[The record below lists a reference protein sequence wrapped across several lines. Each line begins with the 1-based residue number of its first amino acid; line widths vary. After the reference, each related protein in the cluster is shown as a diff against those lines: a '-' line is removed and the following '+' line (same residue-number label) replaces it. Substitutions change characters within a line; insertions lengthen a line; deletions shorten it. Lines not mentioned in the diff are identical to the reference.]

1 MKFYKCHATKLKNE
15 KVIQMGD
22 QFTEV
27 GPDAFLQT
35 QFEVILLSKNVTII
49 RNHAFA
55 KVEHCAIYI
64 PPSAEE
70 IEPMAFDDM
79 GYGNVIYCEKNTA
92 AHKICMEL
100 DLEFSTDVVEC
111 MNKAKRVKEEDEH
124 NKKLAA
130 IREAEAREAERIR
143 KEAQEEAERIRREA
157 LEEVEKM
164 KKAVQEA
171 ERMKKEAE
179 KAAEKIKKE
188 AEAVK
193 RTSSSQ
199 TSTQGRSVTA
209 TSTQARPAQTSRPV
223 NRTTSNESNMFR
235 NIDKYDDE
243 LQKLEP
249 QGPTLL
255 DKLKGV
261 VREIEG
267 AFEVEE
273 SENTFAQNYKAPSN
287 INYSGTG
294 MQRLDNFDDELQK
307 MEQKEEKTSVWSK
320 FLDVKNLMS

>member
-1 MKFYKCHATKLKNE
+1 
-15 KVIQMGD
+15 MGD
-22 QFTEV
+22 QFTEI
-27 GPDAFLQT
+27 GPDAFVQT
-35 QFEVILLSKNVTII
+35 QFEVILVSKNVTII

-55 KVEHCAIYI
+55 KVEHSAIYI

-100 DLEFSTDVVEC
+100 DLEFSNDVLEC
-111 MNKAKRVKEEDEH
+111 MNKAKKIKEEDEY
-124 NKKLAA
+124 NRKIAA
-130 IREAEAREAERIR
+130 IREAEQREAERIR

-157 LEEVEKM
+157 LEEVERM
-164 KKAVQEA
+164 KKAVEEA

-188 AEAVK
+188 AEAAK
-193 RTSSSQ
+193 KTADQARA
-199 TSTQGRSVTA
+199 TQQNSP
-209 TSTQARPAQTSRPV
+209 TQQNRPAQPNRPV
-223 NRTTSNESNMFR
+223 NRPTNSDSNMFR

-243 LQKLEP
+243 LKNIGP
-249 QGPTLL
+249 QTPTLL
-255 DKLKGV
+255 DKLRGV

-273 SENTFAQNYKAPSN
+273 DSNSFARNYKAPSN
-287 INYSGTG
+287 LSYKGTG
-294 MQRLDNFDDELQK
+294 MSRLDNFDEELK
-307 MEQKEEKTSVWSK
+307 NMDQKEEKK
-320 FLDVKNLMS
+320 GMFDKLFDVKNLMS

>member
-1 MKFYKCHATKLKNE
+1 MKNE

-64 PPSAEE
+64 PPSVEE

-157 LEEVEKM
+157 LEEVERM
-164 KKAVQEA
+164 KKAAQEA
-171 ERMKKEAE
+171 ERMKQEAE
-179 KAAEKIKKE
+179 KAAEKLKKE
-188 AEAVK
+188 AEAAK
-193 RTSSSQ
+193 KAAAQ
-199 TSTQGRSVTA
+199 TSTA
-209 TSTQARPAQTSRPV
+209 TKPAATTPTQARPAQPSRPV

-249 QGPTLL
+249 QAPSLL
-255 DKLKGV
+255 DKLRGV

-307 MEQKEEKTSVWSK
+307 MEQKDEKTSVWSK